1 MKKFGSKFNNRGEIM
16 KKILIVAILSVLSFA
31 MDYKL
36 KPIQISQNVWQFIGN
51 NNVITKEN
59 GGNIANSYWIK
70 TQKSWII
77 VDTGPT
83 YDYAK
88 QSHDQMKKI
97 SDLPIKMVINTH
109 KHDDHWVGNVYFK
122 SLGIKIY
129 ATKLQDEEDD
139 SKETNRIFNIL
150 RQDDLHKTE
159 LVKIDEFITKNQKM
173 NVDGLELDFIML
185 PYPGHTKEDIMI
197 FMPSEKVLFSGDL
210 LFSERITSIRDGS
223 VEGSLKSLELIKSLN
238 PKVFANGHGKFTDTT
253 ALNDMHKYLALLK
266 ESSLK
271 AISAGIAIDDFAKT
285 TDFKEFKSYPLYDI
299 IHKENLYTAYKEY
312 EFYE

>member
-1 MKKFGSKFNNRGEIM
+1 MKKFL
-16 KKILIVAILSVLSFA
+16 ILAAFAICSFA

-36 KPIQISQNVWQFIGN
+36 NPVQISQNIWQFVGH

-59 GGNIANSYWIK
+59 GGNIANTYWIK
-70 TQKSWII
+70 TPKSWIV

-88 QSHDQMKKI
+88 QAHDKMKKI
-97 SDLPIKMVINTH
+97 ADLPIKFIINTH
-109 KHDDHWVGNVYFK
+109 KHDDHWVGNAYFK
-122 SLGIKIY
+122 SLSVKIY

-139 SKETNRIFNIL
+139 SKDTNRIFNIL
-150 RQDDLHKTE
+150 HKEDLYKTE
-159 LVKIDEFITKNQKM
+159 LVKIDEFITKDQNM
-173 NVDGLELDFIML
+173 NIDGVELKFILL
-185 PYPGHTKEDIMI
+185 PYSGHTKEDMMI
-197 FMPSEKVLFSGDL
+197 FVPSEKVLFAGDL

-238 PKVFANGHGKFTDTT
+238 PKVFANGHGKFTDET
-253 ALNDMHKYLALLK
+253 ALKDMHKYLTMLK

-271 AISAGIAIDDFAKT
+271 AIAAGQGIDDFAKNAE
-285 TDFKEFKSYPLYDI
+285 FEEFKTYKLYDI

>member
-1 MKKFGSKFNNRGEIM
+1 MFKTIM
-16 KKILIVAILSVLSFA
+16 ISIILTTISFA
-31 MDYKL
+31 MDYNL
-36 KPIQISQNVWQFIGN
+36 KPVHISQNVWQFVGN

-59 GGNIANSYWIK
+59 GGNIANTYWIK
-70 TQKSWII
+70 TPKSWIV

-88 QSHDQMKKI
+88 QAHEKMKKI
-97 SDLPIKMVINTH
+97 ADLPIKFIINTH
-109 KHDDHWVGNVYFK
+109 KHDDHWVGNAYFK
-122 SLGIKIY
+122 SLNVKIY

-139 SKETNRIFNIL
+139 SKDTNRIFNIL
-150 RQDDLHKTE
+150 HKEDLHKTE
-159 LVKIDEFITKNQKM
+159 LVKIDEFITKDQNM
-173 NVDGLELDFIML
+173 NIDGVELQFILL
-185 PYPGHTKEDIMI
+185 PYSGHTKEDMMI
-197 FMPSEKVLFSGDL
+197 FVPSEKVLFAGDL

-238 PKVFANGHGKFTDTT
+238 PKVFANGHGKFTDET
-253 ALNDMHKYLALLK
+253 ALKDMHKYLTMLK

-271 AISAGIAIDDFAKT
+271 AIANGQGIDEFAKEAE
-285 TDFKEFKSYPLYDI
+285 FEEFKSYKLYDI